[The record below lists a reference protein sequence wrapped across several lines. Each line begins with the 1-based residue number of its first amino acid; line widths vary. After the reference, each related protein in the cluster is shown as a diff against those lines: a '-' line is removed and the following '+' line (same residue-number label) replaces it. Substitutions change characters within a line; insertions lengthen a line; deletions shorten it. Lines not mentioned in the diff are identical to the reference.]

1 MPSEYIQNVLRRKV
15 SHDPTF
21 GAYQDDTDGSF
32 EIGLSSF
39 KYKAKHLFVDGK
51 KYKATQGL

>member
-1 MPSEYIQNVLRRKV
+1 MMLTVFLK
-15 SHDPTF
+15 
-21 GAYQDDTDGSF
+21 
-32 EIGLSSF
+32 GLSSF